1 MAPPSVSRAEL
12 HARLKQRI
20 VSLSGTRTDYMPSE
34 YARVLA
40 AKRMNFSQVQLL
52 TRADALSD
60 RGSELLLPAHII
72 LKK

>member
-1 MAPPSVSRAEL
+1 MAPSVSRDEL
-12 HARLKQRI
+12 RARLRQRI
-20 VSLSGTRTDYMPSE
+20 VSLSGARTDYTSSE

-52 TRADALSD
+52 TRADATD
-60 RGSELLLPAHII
+60 RGSELLPPAHAI